1 MKMTYKAITAYLIL
15 SSAMFTSSSFA
26 SEGPKMARVL
36 VNVSATICTDPENR
50 SECYSIISAV
60 AEMSRMVGETA
71 ANCGDD
77 MSSDFCISNKTDS
90 LIIQNWYDT
99 YGKK

>member
-1 MKMTYKAITAYLIL
+1 MTYKAITAYLIL

-26 SEGPKMARVL
+26 SEGPRMARVL
-36 VNVSATICTDPENR
+36 TNVSATICTDPERR

-77 MSSDFCISNKTDS
+77 VSSDVCIYSKTDS
-90 LIIQNWYDT
+90 LIIHNWYDA